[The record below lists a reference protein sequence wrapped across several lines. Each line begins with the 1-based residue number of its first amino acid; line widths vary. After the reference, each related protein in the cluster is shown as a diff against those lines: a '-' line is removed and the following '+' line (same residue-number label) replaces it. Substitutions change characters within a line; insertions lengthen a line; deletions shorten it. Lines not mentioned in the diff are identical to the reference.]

1 MSGSQETQS
10 FGANVI
16 LHAFDWKYADIAQR
30 AKEIRE
36 LGYGSVLVSP
46 PMKSA
51 HDERWWQR
59 YQPQDYRVID
69 NALGDTKDFIH
80 MVREL
85 EQVGVWVYADV
96 VFNHMA
102 NEAHLRR
109 DLQYPR
115 QEV

>member
-1 MSGSQETQS
+1 MSGSQEIQS

-30 AKEIRE
+30 AKEIHE

-51 HDERWWQR
+51 HDDRWWQR

-69 NALGDTKDFIH
+69 NALGDTKDFIR
-80 MVREL
+80 MVREDRKSTRL
-85 EQVGVWVYADV
+85 NSSHTDISRMPSSA
-96 VFNHMA
+96 
-102 NEAHLRR
+102 
-109 DLQYPR
+109 
-115 QEV
+115 